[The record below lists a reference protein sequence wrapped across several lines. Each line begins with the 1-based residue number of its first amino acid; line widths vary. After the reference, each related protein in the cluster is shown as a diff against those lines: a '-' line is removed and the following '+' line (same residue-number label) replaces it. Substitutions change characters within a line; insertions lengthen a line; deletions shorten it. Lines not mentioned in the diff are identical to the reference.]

1 METDLITTIIDLAF
15 SIFTGIFDFLFAPV
29 TGIISTPYEN
39 FLRTVLGTVID

>member
-1 METDLITTIIDLAF
+1 METDLITTLIDFAF
-15 SIFTGIFDFLFAPV
+15 GFFTAIYGFLFDPV